1 MTKFKEYLRAKGIK
15 LECDYASMPHYDLV
29 AVKTCVSDKGVV
41 LIRYFRNALPQCT
54 VYYSDGHSVRFG
66 AYKGDIKLLC
76 THCAL
81 NNLYALSSVN

>member
-1 MTKFKEYLRAKGIK
+1 MTKYKEYLRARGNL

-54 VYYSDGHSVRFG
+54 IYYSNGYSVRFG
-66 AYKGDIKLLC
+66 AFRGDIKMLC
-76 THCAL
+76 THCDPKSLHAL
-81 NNLYALSSVN
+81 TSVN